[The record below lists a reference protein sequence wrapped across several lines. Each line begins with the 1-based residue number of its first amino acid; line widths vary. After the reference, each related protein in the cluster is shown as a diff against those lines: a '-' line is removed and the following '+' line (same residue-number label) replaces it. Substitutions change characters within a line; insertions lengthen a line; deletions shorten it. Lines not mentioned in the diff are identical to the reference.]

1 MEMKY
6 RKTASLILYQ
16 ALNGAGA
23 IEFKGNLKK
32 QTLWASLDQIATLFD
47 RDKSVV
53 SRYIKKI
60 FKD

>member
-47 RDKSVV
+47 RDK
-53 SRYIKKI
+53 
-60 FKD
+60 